1 MKICM
6 WPGFQRRWSSGWR
19 MSSLGRFGWRV
30 GMGQAGK
37 GVRQPVGL
45 SWVGPDECLGLG
57 SSRHKPLSLS
67 QACCE
72 LGMEAR

>member
-1 MKICM
+1 
-6 WPGFQRRWSSGWR
+6 
-19 MSSLGRFGWRV
+19 
-30 GMGQAGK
+30 MGQAGK
-37 GVRQPVGL
+37 GVRQPVWL